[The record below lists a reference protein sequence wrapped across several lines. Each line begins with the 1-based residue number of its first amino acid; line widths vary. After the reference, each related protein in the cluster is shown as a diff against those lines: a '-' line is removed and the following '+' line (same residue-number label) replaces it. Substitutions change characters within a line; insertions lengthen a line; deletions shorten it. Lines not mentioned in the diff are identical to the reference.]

1 MDFAFHTVDV
11 FAATRFGGNPLA
23 VVLDADAL
31 TDLQMHAIA
40 REFNYS
46 ETTFICRPSDPRH
59 TARVRIF
66 TPGGEMPFAGHPN
79 IGTAHVLASLPQH
92 RTATAF
98 TFEEAAGLVPLTITR
113 DGDRVLSTRL
123 TAPQPLSTG
132 AEVAVDTVAT
142 ALSIPRSDIV
152 TTRHPPRFASVGLP
166 FLIVEL
172 ASRTALSRA
181 TADAAAFPGPGAP
194 SRMIWLYT
202 RDTSPAD
209 DGADISARMFAPF
222 DGVPEDPATGSAT
235 AAACAMLS
243 ALTGQTQFHVA
254 QGVDMGRPSALHV
267 TVDATGIHLA
277 GHSVPVMTGTLTV

>member
-11 FAATRFGGNPLA
+11 FATTRFGGNPLA

-66 TPGGEMPFAGHPN
+66 TPGGEVPFAGHPN

-92 RTATAF
+92 RSATGF

-113 DGDRVLSTRL
+113 DGDCVVSTRL

-142 ALSIPRSDIV
+142 ALSLPRAEIV

-181 TADAAAFPGPGAP
+181 TANATAFPGPDAP
-194 SRMIWLYT
+194 ARMIWLYT

-209 DGADISARMFAPF
+209 SGAEISARMFAPF

-235 AAACAMLS
+235 AAACAMLAS
-243 ALTGQTQFHVA
+243 LTGQSAFHVA

-267 TVDATGIHLA
+267 TIDANGTHLA
-277 GHSVPVMTGTLTV
+277 GSSVPVMSGTLSV